1 MTILKRFRFLFLL
14 SPITLL
20 SAMAQ
25 VDEKQATNDDQP
37 SRGWILVFNGTSSSG
52 KTTLAKKLQKIVKQP
67 IEVLQLDAEA
77 TIVIKEMLESMG
89 YHYDGNIG
97 FWDWFDSLS
106 EDVKHKIDE
115 SEDAW
120 EKEATKRMIEKSEKL
135 VSEGINVI
143 IDTVLESEAKYKYF
157 KDELNSKQTYFVLVY
172 APITQLL
179 TNVLARNNSSDKNE
193 ERNISLPFAQ
203 YLKCLFESCDPSS
216 PKRLDVLTR
225 KEFDKVCKQLE
236 RRSKNQDQDALN
248 KAREDKEKVAD
259 TFFQGKDVTGIA
271 LKLPAHDFVINT
283 GKSNPTKCAKMLA
296 AWLASKV

>member
-1 MTILKRFRFLFLL
+1 MTILKRFRFLVLL
-14 SPITLL
+14 FPITLL

-52 KTTLAKKLQKIVKQP
+52 KTTLAKNLQKIVKQP

-106 EDVKHKIDE
+106 EEVKHKIDE
-115 SEDAW
+115 SEDVW

-216 PKRLDVLTR
+216 PKRLDRLTR
-225 KEFDKVCKQLE
+225 KNFDRVCKQLE
-236 RRSKNQDQDALN
+236 LRSKNQDQDALN
-248 KAREDKEKVAD
+248 KAREDKEKIAD
-259 TFFQGKDVTGIA
+259 TFFQGKEVTGIA

-283 GKSNPTKCAKMLA
+283 GKTSSIKCAKILA
-296 AWLASKV
+296 AWLSSKV